1 MSVYDLDIKGLR
13 KTFLKFNKTLYGRTV
28 FFLAYIIPFF
38 LFGIGLVLL
47 IGGIIQQCP
56 NKMLGAARVFGAFI
70 LTFVIANIYFYSEV
84 RKFCK
89 HEDSKKK

>member
-1 MSVYDLDIKGLR
+1 MKSLR
-13 KTFLKFNKTLYGRTV
+13 KTFVKFNKTLYGRTV

-47 IGGIIQQCP
+47 VSGIMRQCP
-56 NKMLGAARVFGAFI
+56 IMMSNSARVFGAFI
-70 LTFVIANIYFYSEV
+70 LTFVVANIYFYSEI

-89 HEDSKKK
+89 HEDRKESKKK